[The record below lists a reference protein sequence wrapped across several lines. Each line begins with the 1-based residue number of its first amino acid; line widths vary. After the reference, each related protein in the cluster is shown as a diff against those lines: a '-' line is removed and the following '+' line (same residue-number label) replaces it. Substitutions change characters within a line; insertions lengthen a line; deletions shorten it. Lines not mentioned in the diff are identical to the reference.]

1 MLYLVRRL
9 PSTFARLVAEEWL
22 RNAAGALIGIAAT
35 GALTALIIGP
45 SPNLP
50 VLMAP
55 MGSSAVLLFAV
66 PASPLA
72 RPWAVLGGNAVS
84 AVIGVATV
92 LSVPSPVLAASLA
105 VGAAIAAMSL
115 LRCLHPPGG
124 ACALTA
130 VLAAPQT
137 IENGFLVVFAP
148 VVINT
153 VLLVIAAVICNRM
166 LGRSY
171 PHQAHATPHS
181 HPPVHPANLLTE
193 ADFDAVLADY
203 GEVLDISRKDLE
215 MLYIELVSRAENAN
229 NLSGSPGR
237 D

>member
-1 MLYLVRRL
+1 MLHLVRRL
-9 PSTFARLVAEEWL
+9 PSTFARVVAGEWL

-35 GALTALIIGP
+35 GALTALMAGP
-45 SPNLP
+45 SWHLP
-50 VLMAP
+50 MLMAP
-55 MGSSAVLLFAV
+55 MGASAVLLFAV

-72 RPWAVLGGNAVS
+72 RPWAVLGGNTLS
-84 AVIGVATV
+84 AIIGVAIAI
-92 LSVPSPVLAASLA
+92 SVPSPVLAASLA
-105 VGAAIAAMSL
+105 VGAAIAMMSL

-137 IENGFLVVFAP
+137 MQDGLFQVLAP
-148 VVINT
+148 VLINS
-153 VLLVIAAVICNRM
+153 VLLLIAAIICNRA

-171 PHQAHATPHS
+171 PHHAHAAQHPHPGAPS
-181 HPPVHPANLLTE
+181 ADVLTE

-215 MLYIELVSRAENAN
+215 MLYLELTGLAEERRA
-229 NLSGSPGR
+229 GR
-237 D
+237 S

>member
-1 MLYLVRRL
+1 MLRLIRRL
-9 PSTFARLVAEEWL
+9 PSTFARVVAGEWL

-35 GALTALIIGP
+35 GAVTASIAGP
-45 SPNLP
+45 SSGLP
-50 VLMAP
+50 ILMAP
-55 MGSSAVLLFAV
+55 MGASAVLLFAV

-72 RPWAVLGGNAVS
+72 RPWAVLGGNALS
-84 AVIGVATV
+84 AAIGVGIA
-92 LSVPSPVLAASLA
+92 LSVPSPVLAAGLA

-137 IENGFLVVFAP
+137 IEEGFLFVLAP
-148 VVINT
+148 VVVNS
-153 VLLVIAAVICNRM
+153 VLLVIAAIICNRA

-171 PHQAHATPHS
+171 PHHAHATQHPHL
-181 HPPVHPANLLTE
+181 PARPANLLTE

-203 GEVLDISRKDLE
+203 GEVLDISRKDLQ
-215 MLYIELVSRAENAN
+215 MLYQELVSRADDKR
-229 NLSGSPGR
+229 GSQPR
-237 D
+237 